1 MAVPRNFLLKPTD
14 TLEAAMLRVS
24 ANGEGFAA
32 VVDEDRRLLG
42 TFCDMDGRYAML
54 RGVPFDESVEN
65 VMMKKAAKLSRLPG
79 ELVLDKGVVV
89 DVVRIDRPPIDGVV
103 MAGGKGTRLR
113 SMTGNVPKPL
123 LSLGSSTILERIMG
137 NMAAAGVE
145 HSWVSVNYKAAMFER
160 KIRDGSLVG
169 MGVDFL
175 REESPLG
182 NAGALSL
189 LPAKGPNA
197 VFITNADLITGLDYG
212 RLFDF
217 HRCHGGPITMAAA
230 NFTTHVKYGVVRTTK
245 AGLLEGMDEK
255 PELNFL
261 CNAGMYVVSREV
273 LKLVPKKKFFQM
285 PELLD
290 AVQRRGEDVHV
301 FPMYEKW
308 VDAGSPEEFQQVLI
322 EFATGVES

>member
-1 MAVPRNFLLKPTD
+1 MAVTKNFLLNPTD
-14 TLEAAMLRVS
+14 TLRVAMQRVS
-24 ANGEGFAA
+24 ANREGFAA
-32 VVDEDRRLLG
+32 VVDAHNKLLG
-42 TFCDMDGRYAML
+42 TFCDMDGRNAML
-54 RGVPFDESVEN
+54 RGVSFDEAVESV
-65 VMMKKAAKLSRLPG
+65 MAKKTTRLARLPG
-79 ELVLDKGVVV
+79 ELVIDKGAVTGVSV
-89 DVVRIDRPPIDGVV
+89 IDRPPVDAVV

-113 SMTGNVPKPL
+113 SVTGNVPKPL
-123 LSLGSSTILERIMG
+123 LSLGSSTILERIMAR
-137 NMAAAGVE
+137 MATAGVE
-145 HSWVSVNYKAAMFER
+145 HTWLSVNYRAAMFQR
-160 KIRDGSLVG
+160 KIGDGSSVG
-169 MGVDFL
+169 LAVDYL
-175 REESPLG
+175 REDVPLG

-189 LPAKGPNA
+189 LPKKGPST
-197 VFITNADLITGLDYG
+197 VFITNADLITGLDYQ

-245 AGLLEGMDEK
+245 TGVLEGMDEK

-261 CNAGMYVVSREV
+261 CNAGMYVVNRDV
-273 LKLVPKKKFFQM
+273 LKLVPKRKFFQM

-290 AVQRRGEDVHV
+290 AVQRRGQDVHV

>member
-14 TLEAAMLRVS
+14 TLGIAMSRVS
-24 ANGEGFAA
+24 ANGEGYAA
-32 VVDEDRRLLG
+32 VVDEDRTLLG
-42 TFCDMDGRYAML
+42 TFCDMDGRNAML
-54 RGVPFDESVEN
+54 RGVGFDEPVDN
-65 VMMKKAAKLSRLPG
+65 VMMKKTAKLSRLPG
-79 ELVLDKGVVV
+79 ELVLDKGTVV
-89 DVVRIDRPPIDGVV
+89 DVVRIERPPVDGVV

-123 LSLGSSTILERIMG
+123 LSLGSSTIIERIMSR
-137 NMAAAGVE
+137 MSAAGVQ
-145 HSWVSVNYKAAMFER
+145 HSWVAVSYKAAMFER
-160 KIRDGSLVG
+160 KIRDGSVVN
-169 MGVDFL
+169 MAVDFL
-175 REESPLG
+175 REETPLG

-189 LPAKGPNA
+189 LPAKGPST
-197 VFITNADLITGLDYG
+197 VFITNADLITGLDYA

-245 AGLLEGMDEK
+245 DGVLAGMDEK

-261 CNAGMYVVSREV
+261 CNAGMYVVDREV
-273 LKLVPKKKFFQM
+273 LKLVPRKKFFQM

-290 AVQRRGEDVHV
+290 AVQRRGQDVHV